1 MGKKKKRGG
10 SNKKN
15 TEEKKD
21 ENVNSNTMAME
32 NETPK
37 TVNEMPDFTN
47 GTTNGTTKSSKFT
60 VEDLMQR
67 VDQCLENFEHE
78 MALKFC
84 EKALK
89 MEPDNMKVHECYGN
103 VYAEVGDIGNAKK
116 HFNEA
121 VRLEPDVGH
130 VKYLYLG
137 QLTEGRNAVEYYEKG
152 IMIMKSTIE
161 YQKNNESVN
170 ENEKRNLSNSDIA
183 NVYCSLAE
191 IFMTDCCMDED
202 AEQQCEKYC
211 KLAVETDEKSL
222 DAAVS
227 MSSLLLNQSKMD
239 DAKISTVKAFDLW
252 SSLSK
257 EIAEESIPEV
267 LSYEARVTLIKLLIE
282 CESFDKVSP
291 IVDQLIEEN
300 EDDIR
305 IWYYLGLSKSLMEED
320 TDNPRFYLEKAL
332 ELIEKT
338 GFENEDMVEH
348 INELLQKCPPEDYMD
363 MIEEEGDEEEDEN
376 DEVEE
381 NGKMDVE

>member
-37 TVNEMPDFTN
+37 TVNEMPDFTD

-348 INELLQKCPPEDYMD
+348 INELLQKCPPEDDMD

>member
-348 INELLQKCPPEDYMD
+348 INELLQKCPPEDDMD

>member
-15 TEEKKD
+15 DGDNNDEEF
-21 ENVNSNTMAME
+21 NPPME
-32 NETPK
+32 KEMPE
-37 TVNEMPDFTN
+37 TVNEAVTA
-47 GTTNGTTKSSKFT
+47 SKFT
-60 VEDLMQR
+60 VVDLMQR
-67 VDQCLENFEHE
+67 VEQYLENFEHE

-103 VYAEVGDIGNAKK
+103 VYAEIGDIKKAKK

-121 VRLEPDVGH
+121 VRIGPNDGH

-137 QLTEGRNAVEYYEKG
+137 QLTEGRKAVEYYEKG
-152 IMIMKSTIE
+152 ISIMKAAIE
-161 YQKNNESVN
+161 DQKNNDN
-170 ENEKRNLSNSDIA
+170 LEKDEKALNNNDIA
-183 NVYCSLAE
+183 HVYCSLAE

-202 AEQQCEKYC
+202 AEQQSEKYC

-222 DAAVS
+222 DASVA
-227 MSSLLLNQSKMD
+227 MSNLLLNQSKMD
-239 DAKISTVKAFDLW
+239 EAKNSTIKAFDLW

-257 EIAEESIPEV
+257 DIAEEAIPEV

-282 CESFDKVSP
+282 CDCFDKVSL

-305 IWYYLGLSKSLMEED
+305 IWYYLGLSKSLMED
-320 TDNPRFYLEKAL
+320 SDNPRFFLEKAL

-338 GFENEDMVEH
+338 GFDNKDMVEH
-348 INELLQKCPPEDYMD
+348 INELLQKCPPEDDMD
-363 MIEEEGDEEEDEN
+363 MIDEEELE
-376 DEVEE
+376 EE
-381 NGKMDVE
+381 NGEEIENGEMDVE

>member
-15 TEEKKD
+15 IEQDNKD
-21 ENVNSNTMAME
+21 EDVNTPME
-32 NETPK
+32 NK
-37 TVNEMPDFTN
+37 TTEVVNEMPDFAN
-47 GTTNGTTKSSKFT
+47 GTSNGTNSSKFT

-103 VYAEVGDIGNAKK
+103 VYAEVGDIENAKK

-121 VRLEPDVGH
+121 VRIAPDVGH

-137 QLTEGRNAVEYYEKG
+137 QLTEGRKAVEYYEKG
-152 IMIMKSTIE
+152 ITIMKSAVE
-161 YQKNNESVN
+161 YQKNNISVN
-170 ENEKRNLSNSDIA
+170 ENEKKTLSNSDIA
-183 NVYCSLAE
+183 SVYCSLAE

-227 MSSLLLNQSKMD
+227 MSGLLLNQSKMD

-282 CESFDKVSP
+282 CECFDKVSP

-305 IWYYLGLSKSLMEED
+305 IWYYLGLSKSLMDEE

-348 INELLQKCPPEDYMD
+348 INELLQKCPPEDEMD
-363 MIEEEGDEEEDEN
+363 MIEEEENEEDE
-376 DEVEE
+376 DENGDVEE